1 VKRAGLLCALML
13 CAACETATTAPPLT
27 PTPPVTGNRPPAA
40 AAAEDFRKKPPPA
53 GPEAP
58 YVAPN
63 VQEAKLGNGV
73 RVLIVE
79 RHDLPIVAVQF
90 VVDRGAAQDKPG
102 VGAFAGSMLTSG
114 TKTRKALA
122 LSDELDQLGAEY
134 AAWVGYDASVVQGE
148 CLKPKLGR
156 MLDVL
161 ADVVQNPSFAQDE
174 LERERSRRLTALAQ
188 ENDRPAALLANT
200 VGTELY
206 PAAHPYSSSLLA
218 TEAALKAVQRADLV
232 RFHKNAFAPDSTTV
246 VFAGDVS
253 KAEAV
258 AEAERVLGKWQGK
271 AAKVNAVA
279 EPPAGA
285 SKGPRVVI
293 VDRPGASQSNV
304 AVALPG
310 VPRQNPDF
318 EAILVM
324 NTIFGGMFSSRLNL
338 NLREKHAYTYGARSG
353 FEMRQG
359 PGPFSAG
366 GAVFREKTDAAL
378 KEILTEM
385 ERIRAGMVSEEELA
399 AAKSNLVK
407 QLPGRFETAEET
419 AATIGGLPVYKL
431 PLDEFTNRPARVQ
444 KVTREDVQRVAQ
456 KYLVA
461 DRVKVVAVGDAAT
474 IRAGLGVLGLGEAEV
489 RQPPGKPPAPAAK
502 AAGKTDG
509 KTEGKPDGKA
519 APAKPDGAT
528 GAPKPGS
535 TPKPSGGPAAPPS
548 PASGSKPAGSTTK

>member
-1 VKRAGLLCALML
+1 VKRITLLPLVLL
-13 CAACETATTAPPLT
+13 CAACETT
-27 PTPPVTGNRPPAA
+27 PPPVTPTQPGPGPGTAPVA
-40 AAAEDFRKKPPPA
+40 TASAEDFRKKAPAA

-73 RVLIVE
+73 RVLVVE
-79 RHDLPIVAVQF
+79 RRELPIVAVQF

-102 VGAFAGSMLTSG
+102 VGAFAGGMLMSG

-122 LSDELDQLGAEY
+122 LSDELEQLGAEY
-134 AAWVGYDASVVQGE
+134 GAYVGYDASVVQGE

-174 LERERSRRLTALAQ
+174 LDRERSRRLTALAQ
-188 ENDRPAALLANT
+188 ENDRPTALLANT

-206 PAAHPYSSSLLA
+206 PAAHPYSASLLG
-218 TEAALKAVQRADLV
+218 TEAALKGVQRADLV

-271 AAKVNAVA
+271 AAKVNAVG
-279 EPPAGA
+279 EPAPGA
-285 SKGPRVVI
+285 AKGARVVI

-378 KEILTEM
+378 QEILGEM
-385 ERIRAGMVSEEELA
+385 DRIRGGMVTEEELA
-399 AAKSNLVK
+399 AAKSNLIK
-407 QLPGRFETAEET
+407 QLPGRFETAAET
-419 AATIGGLPVYKL
+419 AGTMAGLATYKL

-461 DRVKVVAVGDAAT
+461 DRVKVIAVGDAAT
-474 IRAGLGVLGLGEAEV
+474 IRAGLGALGLGEAEV
-489 RQPPGKPPAPAAK
+489 RQPPGGKPAAK
-502 AAGKTDG
+502 PEA
-509 KTEGKPDGKA
+509 KPDGKA
-519 APAKPDGAT
+519 TPTKSEAKPDGAT